1 MTAVQER
8 LISIIKDQPEDSSI
22 DEIMQELIIEQMV
35 EHGLADVREGR
46 IISNEEMLTRIR
58 SWKK

>member
-1 MTAVQER
+1 MTAIQER

>member
-1 MTAVQER
+1 MTAIQER

-46 IISNEEMLTRIR
+46 IISNEDMLTRIR